1 MSLFCWGVIHEKNSG
16 LKQYAPC
23 IYFKAMAKGGVFMK
37 RAKDSPK
44 VKVNLT
50 SRKNNSNVSSSVLK
64 KPIFD
69 TNYYYYY
76 FTEVQQQRK

>member
-50 SRKNNSNVSSSVLK
+50 SRKNNSNVSSSVFEIPTAFLDGFLFRFWLTGL
-64 KPIFD
+64 P
-69 TNYYYYY
+69 
-76 FTEVQQQRK
+76 